1 MNIHEYPQ
9 SKELMMDLKFLN
21 TKEASQLLRIHPE
34 TLRRFIREGK
44 IRAYRIGKQ
53 KLIKEDELKNFV
65 EKSTRMNT
73 H

>member
-1 MNIHEYPQ
+1 
-9 SKELMMDLKFLN
+9 MDLKFLN

-65 EKSTRMNT
+65 
-73 H
+73 